1 MAESILEQIARALR
15 AGNPDLAERRES
27 GTKGIASL
35 EEHIGRLDPN
45 YARSRPNIPVTMSD
59 GSRPAGVSSYDKD
72 RVLGDF
78 MSPSGFMN
86 TPFLVF
92 PESSRRGVTDLS
104 ALSGEYY
111 AGRDV
116 NLLELFVGEALALRQ
131 KAEAGEASP
140 DELRL
145 LDAYTE
151 FLQSRTGM

>member
-92 PESSRRGVTDLS
+92 PEPSRRGVTDLS
-104 ALSGEYY
+104 ASSGEYP
-111 AGRDV
+111 DV
-116 NLLELFVGEALALRQ
+116 NLLELFAGEALALRQ

>member
-1 MAESILEQIARALR
+1 
-15 AGNPDLAERRES
+15 
-27 GTKGIASL
+27 
-35 EEHIGRLDPN
+35 
-45 YARSRPNIPVTMSD
+45 
-59 GSRPAGVSSYDKD
+59 
-72 RVLGDF
+72 

-92 PESSRRGVTDLS
+92 PEPSRRGVTDLS